1 MEYDII
7 DDPRLPLLVIPG
19 DEPTQIGDSPQL
31 KRLENRVNLRL
42 YRDTPSSRAEQVER
56 VRDADLMINSRG
68 NMHWRQSD
76 LEQLANLKMISTCSI
91 GTDSFDL
98 EAIRDANITL
108 CNIPGK
114 TAAIVAEHA
123 LALMMGAAKRLCYQT
138 SELRAG
144 RWRRCDNLLLS
155 NSTLGVVGTGAIGSQ
170 VVRLAKAIGM
180 RVIAWTFNPDSRRA
194 AEMGI
199 EYVELDQ
206 LLQQSDVVSLHIMLT
221 DESRGFI
228 GREQLEQMK
237 PRSILVNTARGPIV
251 DTQALVGVLDSG
263 RLGGAAVDV
272 YDEEPIIDNHPLL
285 QCEHVV
291 LTPHSADHTPEGVDA
306 LNQGAVDNVLAFLDG
321 QPQNVVT

>member
-1 MEYDII
+1 
-7 DDPRLPLLVIPG
+7 
-19 DEPTQIGDSPQL
+19 
-31 KRLENRVNLRL
+31 
-42 YRDTPSSRAEQVER
+42 
-56 VRDADLMINSRG
+56 MINSRG
-68 NMHWRQSD
+68 NMHWRRED
-76 LEQLANLKMISTCSI
+76 LLQLEKLKMISTCSI
-91 GTDSFDL
+91 GADSFDL
-98 EAIRDANITL
+98 DAIRERNIAL

-123 LALMMGAAKRLCYQT
+123 LALILGAAKRLCYQT

-155 NSTLGVVGTGAIGSQ
+155 NATLGVVGTGAIGNQ

-180 RVIAWTFNPDSRRA
+180 RVIAWTFNPDAARA
-194 AEMGI
+194 AELGV

-206 LLQQSDVVSLHIMLT
+206 LLRQSDVVSLHIMLT

-228 GREQLEQMK
+228 GRDQLEQMK
-237 PRSILVNTARGPIV
+237 PGAILVNTARGPIV
-251 DTQALVGVLDSG
+251 DTQALVHYLQSG

-272 YDEEPIIDNHPLL
+272 YDEEPLGEGHPLL
-285 QCEHVV
+285 ECEQVV

-321 QPQNVVT
+321 QPQNVIS